1 MKTTVKTIIAVVTVM
16 AAISLFFLSC
26 EKESHNNSNSNAN
39 SSEAREIF
47 EKIKRFQQ
55 VRDSYHANLKT
66 GNEKITKEEAR
77 SMLDAVINYEFTDVT
92 RFLTDTDI
100 DTLYYMAPAAD
111 ADGKVALSDLIELYD
126 EFASDI
132 ESQSGSVNYF
142 MVIYPQDSEKDN
154 VKIVYTRGIYDTPH
168 DSTAIAPYPFDED
181 DNWYACCDLGKCDG
195 SVGYSDA
202 AQELTKKFRD
212 TCNGYYQI
220 IWDMEYLIVNYDS
233 IPNNSGCSTYWLFCA
248 DSIPW
253 DSLVCIPYY
262 EMNCYWRS
270 INRNVV
276 LPNGIFHYSPN
287 LNSPYRTLTIDYDI
301 APISFT
307 NLQKIYHYAH
317 IIYYKTGNVY

>member
-1 MKTTVKTIIAVVTVM
+1 MKKTAKTIIAVVTVM
-16 AAISLFFLSC
+16 AEISLIFLSC
-26 EKESHNNSNSNAN
+26 EKELHNNGKPNAN
-39 SSEAREIF
+39 SSEAREVY

-66 GNEKITKEEAR
+66 GNEKITTEEAR
-77 SMLDAVINYEFTDVT
+77 SLLDAVINYEFTDVT

-111 ADGKVALSDLIELYD
+111 ADGKVALSDLVELYD

-132 ESQSGSVNYF
+132 ESQRGSVNYF
-142 MVIYPQDSEKDN
+142 MVIYPQDGEKDN
-154 VKIVYTRGIYDTPH
+154 VKIVYTRGMYDPSN
-168 DSTAIAPYPFDED
+168 DSTSLAPYPFDED

-202 AQELTKKFRD
+202 TQELTKKFPD

-233 IPNNSGCSTYWLFCA
+233 IPNNSGCSTYWLFYA
-248 DSIPW
+248 DSIPL

-276 LPNGIFHYSPN
+276 LPSGIFHYSPI
-287 LNSPYRTLTIDYDI
+287 LNSPYRTLTIGCKIDNIDY
-301 APISFT
+301 T
-307 NLQKIYHYAH
+307 NLVKLSHYAH
-317 IIYYKTGNVY
+317 IKYYKTGNVY

>member
-1 MKTTVKTIIAVVTVM
+1 MKKTAKTIIAVVTVM
-16 AAISLFFLSC
+16 AAISLIFLSC
-26 EKESHNNSNSNAN
+26 EKEIHNNPNAN
-39 SSEAREIF
+39 SSEAKEIF

-248 DSIPW
+248 DSIPLG
-253 DSLVCIPYY
+253 SLVCIPYY

-270 INRNVV
+270 INSNVV
-276 LPNGIFHYSPN
+276 SPSGIFHYSPI
-287 LNSPYRTLTIDYDI
+287 LNSPYRTLIIDYDI
-301 APISFT
+301 DNIDHT
-307 NLQKIYHYAH
+307 NLEKISHYAY
-317 IIYYKTGNVY
+317 IIYYKTGNVN